1 MKKHI
6 NMVLPEAMFI
16 WVSIPGLSVPHM
28 RQKSAIYLYLTSMW
42 KSTYQYNTGLK
53 PTRLLEGCTSSKNT
67 YKLLKFHLVYL
78 HISRPVGFLKGG
90 MKMLYRQAFPFSK
103 RRAHCQFFCIIALVI
118 PCGYLAGTC
127 QVSQENNGHPVNGAL
142 VVGWPVHR
150 RLSSLPLL

>member
-28 RQKSAIYLYLTSMW
+28 RQKSAVYSYLTSMW

-67 YKLLKFHLVYL
+67 HKLLKFLLVWL
-78 HISRPVGFLKGG
+78 HSRPVGFLKGG

-103 RRAHCQFFCIIALVI
+103 TRAHCQFFIIALVI

-127 QVSQENNGHPVNGAL
+127 QVSQGNSGHPVSGAL
-142 VVGWPVHR
+142 VMWPVHR